1 MISLLASAKI
11 DLMPNMT
18 IIPQLGIFLTVV
30 FVLKKFVLTPTMLI
44 LNRRKELTDG
54 ASSEAAK
61 LNEHADL
68 LDQKI
73 VDRLEQERL
82 AQAKIEEERRAKS
95 ANNASE
101 IVEQARSK
109 SSSEIS
115 AKRAEIFA
123 TQQKNTQ
130 ALQGEISAMKD
141 LIVQRVTDGNDKGA
155 KL

>member
-1 MISLLASAKI
+1 MISLLAAAKI

-30 FVLKKFVLTPTMLI
+30 FVLKKFVLTPTMQI
-44 LNRRKELTDG
+44 LKRREALTEG
-54 ASSEAAK
+54 ASNEAAK

-73 VDRLEQERL
+73 IDRLEQERL

-109 SSSEIS
+109 SSKEIS
-115 AKRAEIFA
+115 AKRAEVFA
-123 TQQKNTQ
+123 TQEKNTQ
-130 ALQGEISAMKD
+130 VLQNDIAAMKD